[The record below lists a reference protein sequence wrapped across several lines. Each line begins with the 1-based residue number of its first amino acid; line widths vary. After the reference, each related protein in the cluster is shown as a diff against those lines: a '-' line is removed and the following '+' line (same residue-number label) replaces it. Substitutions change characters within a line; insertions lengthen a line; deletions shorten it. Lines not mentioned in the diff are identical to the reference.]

1 MSIVPTIASPTFN
14 VYCKSFV
21 FSNTIVAPRPCTS
34 SSNAISFSSLYVGL
48 SSLPFK
54 LIETCAEPRSTLSH
68 LETIAMFTEVPFFV
82 LPRIVSW
89 FFNTIALRP
98 GFSEV
103 ATSVYST
110 LVGNTSLIA
119 EIASAFAFSAALA
132 VSASNCKLF
141 CNCVSLT
148 VLALVSSVNS
158 SFVANL
164 SSASCI

>member
-1 MSIVPTIASPTFN
+1 MTVCSPSVVSNTKSIVLDSSLYETDFTNWSLGMSIVPTIASPTFN
-14 VYCKSFV
+14 VYCKLFV

-48 SSLPFK
+48 LSLPFR

-110 LVGNTSLIA
+110 LVDNTSLIA
-119 EIASAFAFSAALA
+119 DILASTSSAF
-132 VSASNCKLF
+132 
-141 CNCVSLT
+141 
-148 VLALVSSVNS
+148 
-158 SFVANL
+158 
-164 SSASCI
+164 

>member
-48 SSLPFK
+48 SSLPFR

-110 LVGNTSLIA
+110 LLSNASLIV
-119 EIASAFAFSAALA
+119 EISSAFFAIAGRISLSIPPLIVLILVSNTLLIWSNAFA
-132 VSASNCKLF
+132 VS
-141 CNCVSLT
+141 
-148 VLALVSSVNS
+148 
-158 SFVANL
+158 
-164 SSASCI
+164 